1 MKTIATVGGLGY
13 CPVAPG
19 TLGSAV
25 GLGIVWILA
34 ANPVRQLLGCLAAIV
49 LTLLSAG
56 PTAKALGNPDPKPVI
71 IDEVAGMMVGLAGL
85 PVTWP
90 VYLTG
95 FLLFRFLDIVKPP
108 PLKQIQRL
116 PGGWGILLDD
126 VGAGLAANLFLRFLP
141 LFTPR

>member
-1 MKTIATVGGLGY
+1 MRTIATLGGLGY
-13 CPVAPG
+13 SPIAPG

-25 GLGIVWILA
+25 GLGMAWILSG
-34 ANPVRQLLGCLAAIV
+34 NPTYQIIGCFAAIL

-56 PTAKALGNPDPKPVI
+56 PTAKALGSPDPKPVI

-85 PVTWP
+85 PVTLP
-90 VYLTG
+90 VYLIG

-116 PGGWGILLDD
+116 PGSWGILLDD
-126 VGAGLAANLFLRFLP
+126 LGAGLAANLILRFLLP
-141 LFTPR
+141 FISR